1 MVDTTF
7 IVIGSVN
14 YMLPPNPH
22 GSNITTSGGIYFG
35 GPIESYINSAYPE
48 GKRGYIEGTT
58 YHNFS
63 KEKLHVVCIE
73 FPSMQIAA
81 VSNSDENGYYR
92 FDNLHVDMQYMIM
105 AHSISNPDK
114 STTSAL
120 KSPLPYLA
128 T

>member
-7 IVIGSVN
+7 IVIGSVH
-14 YMLPPNPH
+14 YRLPPNPH
-22 GSNITTSGGIYFG
+22 GSNITTSGGMYFG
-35 GPIESYINSAYPE
+35 GPVEFYINSAYPE
-48 GKRGYIEGTT
+48 GKRGYIEGHA
-58 YHNFS
+58 YHNFN

-73 FPSMQIAA
+73 FPSMQVAG
-81 VSNSDENGYYR
+81 VGYSDETGYYR

-105 AHSISNPDK
+105 AHSIVSPDK

-120 KSPLPYLA
+120 KNPSPYLA